1 MGSKPSGIEGLEKGE
16 IRGGGAGRQD
26 LLGFVAVVL
35 GLEFEFELGVKVEDP
50 VPSNKVRDVVRV
62 GMITKSAEGFLLEP
76 EVDEVELVG

>member
-35 GLEFEFELGVKVEDP
+35 GVEFELGVKVEDP